1 MKFRFTADVVVEAS
15 SEEDALNR
23 IGARVSAITRHLGNG
38 EKLAASEPFFKLVAT
53 TDGDAYDMAADP
65 IVAAARAKAEAAEKQ
80 TVAEG
85 AGDVPA
91 ELLAD
96 K

>member
-1 MKFRFTADVVVEAS
+1 
-15 SEEDALNR
+15 
-23 IGARVSAITRHLGNG
+23 
-38 EKLAASEPFFKLVAT
+38 
-53 TDGDAYDMAADP
+53 MAADP